1 MTSTDDKDRRGKGG
15 KRPNQRDIAA
25 PPDDAPQ
32 ARLPFPI
39 VGIGASAGGIQALE
53 EFFTNVDTDSGM
65 AYVVVQH
72 LSPDHTS
79 MLGEILGRDA
89 KIPVEEIVDGVAVLP
104 NHVYVIAPGFTLTL
118 AEGKLRLGEPVENY
132 GHRRPIDD
140 FLRSLADEQKEMAIA
155 VILSG
160 TGTNG
165 TAGCQAIK
173 AAGGICIAQDPDTAA
188 FPGMPQ
194 SLVHAGYA
202 DQVLRTEEIPSVLKR
217 YVRRPY
223 LGVEDRDDDAEDA
236 LLRDR
241 AHIREIIAILRARTR
256 HDFAG
261 YRKPTLLRR
270 VQRRMSL
277 MACETLADYGALLRE
292 NPEEV
297 TSLANDLMINVTGF
311 FRDPDAWEALRTSVI
326 APLVASRA
334 ADQPLRAWVTACA
347 SGEEPYTLAMIIAEE
362 MRGRERIEVKIFA
375 TDTADRSLAL
385 ARAGVYPAG
394 IEADIASE
402 RLARFFDKDEHT
414 YRVKKEIRDMVVFA
428 PQDVLRDPPFSRVDL
443 CTCRNLLIYLEP
455 ETQRR
460 VLALL
465 HFSLRDGGYLFLG
478 NTESFSGSE
487 HLFELISKRWR
498 IYRRTGAAQHRFAE
512 VPSFSTRLY
521 DDPIRQQ
528 HESPLI
534 QPTTRPSATLVLQRA
549 LLERYGPPT
558 VVVDRS
564 DQVVYYH
571 GATEAFLLH
580 PAGEP
585 TRDLMQ
591 LVRQPFRLAVRTA
604 LRAAMRE
611 NQRATAQT
619 PPADGY
625 TGPQVEV
632 TAAPVIEGKSPEYF
646 LVSFRAL
653 VEDTGDQERD
663 QQAAERLRNSLAR
676 DPAHIDEVR
685 MLRLE
690 LQNTTEAF
698 EAANEELKA
707 ANEEATSMN
716 EELQSANEELETS
729 KEELQ
734 SVNEELTTVNN
745 QLQAK
750 IAQLEATTND
760 LANLLG
766 STDIAVIFLDAEFR
780 VRQFT
785 PAINDL
791 VELRESDI
799 GRPVTDMAQKFSDD
813 KLLPDA
819 RAVLQK
825 LVPVEREIRS
835 HSGRWYL
842 RRTLPYRTAENHI
855 EGVVVTFVDIAARKR
870 AEEEILSTRERLQ
883 AVLEQMPTAVVMVQA
898 PGGRLMFAN
907 KQAEALFNYSFPTP
921 VPGDP
926 LPAFYPTL
934 AGKHIGGEVYRAE
947 QWPMARA
954 LATDQ
959 VVANQEVTVDGAD
972 GREMSLLMNAA
983 PVRDA
988 EGRTVAVVGTFFD
1001 ITQRKHGER
1010 RLSEVEER
1018 FKLLVESAN
1027 DFAIFSLDIKGR
1039 VLTWNAGS
1047 ERILG
1052 WAEKEIIGQSGAIL
1066 FTPED
1071 RAALIPEEELRQ
1083 AEETGRATDERWHVR
1098 KDGTRFWAS
1107 GVMASVRGHDGE
1119 VEGFVKIMRDETDRK
1134 LAEDRLLAV
1143 TAAAERAEAVAIEA
1157 NRAKDEFIAVVSHE
1171 LRTPLNT
1178 IRLWARML
1186 RNEKLSAKDREEGI
1200 QMVER
1205 AAVAQQQ
1212 VIDDL
1217 FDVSRIAAGKLRLT
1231 MRPIR
1236 LADAIRGAVDAVEP
1250 VATARGIRLTADVSI
1265 EIGTVRAD
1273 PGRIQQVVWN
1283 LLSNAVKFT
1292 PAGGKVHV
1300 AAQREGGDVVI
1311 EVTDTGIGIAP
1322 DFLEKV
1328 FERFRQADNGAKRVH
1343 GGLGLGLSIA
1353 KQLVEL
1359 HEGTI
1364 SAHSEGLGKGT
1375 CFRVTMPLA
1384 PQAGVVD
1391 APAAEVGNGSDLRG
1405 VDVLVVEDEGMTR
1418 DTMQRLLESV
1428 AAKVRAVDSV
1438 AAAREALDKRMPQ
1451 ILVSDIGMPGEDGY
1465 ALIRHLRSMPKT
1477 SHVITVAV
1485 TAFARPEDRRQL
1497 LDAGFDE
1504 HLAKPLDADQLLAT
1518 LARLVQR

>member
-1 MTSTDDKDRRGKGG
+1 VTSTDDKDRRGKGG
-15 KRPNQRDIAA
+15 KGPTQRDISA
-25 PPDDAPQ
+25 PPDG
-32 ARLPFPI
+32 ARKAHLPFPV

-79 MLGEILGRDA
+79 MLAEILGRDA
-89 KIPVEEIVDGVAVLP
+89 KIPVEEIKDGAVVLP
-104 NHVYVIAPGFTLTL
+104 NQVYVIAPGFTLTL
-118 AEGKLRLGEPVENY
+118 ERGKLHLGDPVECY
-132 GHRRPIDD
+132 GHRRPVDD
-140 FLRSLADEQKEMAIA
+140 FLKSLAEEQMEMAIA

-173 AAGGICIAQDPDTAA
+173 AGGGICIAQDPDTAA

-194 SLVHAGYA
+194 SLIHAGYA
-202 DQVLRTEEIPSVLKR
+202 DQVLKPDEIPGVLKR
-217 YVRRPY
+217 YVGRPY
-223 LGVEDRDDDAEDA
+223 LGVEDRGLDDEDA
-236 LLRDR
+236 VLRDR
-241 AHIREIIAILRARTR
+241 AQVREIIEVLRARTR

-277 MACETLADYGALLRE
+277 MACETLSDYGAVLRE

-297 TSLANDLMINVTGF
+297 TSLSNDLMINVTGF
-311 FRDPDAWEALRTSVI
+311 FRDPEAWEALRTSVI
-326 APLVASRA
+326 APLIASRTG
-334 ADQPLRAWVTACA
+334 DQPLRAWVTACA

-362 MRGRERIEVKIFA
+362 MRGRDRIEVKIFA

-394 IEADIASE
+394 IEADITPE
-402 RLARFFDKDEHT
+402 RLERFFEKDEHT
-414 YRVKKEIRDMVVFA
+414 YRVRKEIRDMVVFA

-465 HFSLRDGGYLFLG
+465 HFALRDGAYLFLG
-478 NTESFSGSE
+478 NTESYSGSE

-498 IYRRTGAAQHRFAE
+498 IYRRTGSAQHRFSE
-512 VPSFSTRLY
+512 VLSFATR
-521 DDPIRQQ
+521 DHADSPRQQ
-528 HESPLI
+528 HDLPLI
-534 QPTTRPSATLVLQRA
+534 QATTRPSATLVLQRA

-571 GATEAFLLH
+571 GATDAFLLH

-591 LVRQPFRLAVRTA
+591 LVRQPLRLAVRTA
-604 LRAAMRE
+604 LRAATRE
-611 NQRATAQT
+611 NKRSVAQT
-619 PPADGY
+619 PAEGY
-625 TGPQVEV
+625 QGPQVEV
-632 TAAPVIEGKSPEYF
+632 TAAPVIEGKTPEYF
-646 LVSFRAL
+646 LVSFRTLA
-653 VEDTGDQERD
+653 EDTGHQERD
-663 QQAAERLRNSLAR
+663 QQAADRLGNSLPR
-676 DPAHIDEVR
+676 DPTNIDEVR

-716 EELQSANEELETS
+716 EELQSTNEELETS

-750 IAQLEATTND
+750 IAQLEATNND
-760 LANLLG
+760 VANLLS
-766 STDIAVIFLDAEFR
+766 STDIAVMFLDAEFR
-780 VRQFT
+780 VRRFT

-791 VELRESDI
+791 IELRESDI
-799 GRPVTDMAQKFSDD
+799 GRPITDLAQKFTDD

-835 HSGRWYL
+835 DSGRWYL

-855 EGVVVTFVDIAARKR
+855 EGVVVTFVDIGARKR
-870 AEEEILSTRERLQ
+870 AEQEILSTQARLQ
-883 AVLEQMPTAVVMVQA
+883 AVLEQMPTAVVMVQV
-898 PGGRLMFAN
+898 PGGRLQFAN
-907 KQAEALFNYSFPTP
+907 KQAAALFNNTFPTP

-926 LPAFYPTL
+926 LPPFYPIL
-934 AGKHIGGEVYRAE
+934 AGRHMGGEIYRAE
-947 QWPMARA
+947 DWPLARA
-954 LATDQ
+954 IATDQ
-959 VVANQEVTVDGAD
+959 AVTDQEVTVEALD

-988 EGRTVAVVGTFFD
+988 DGKTVVVVGTFLD

-1018 FKLLVESAN
+1018 FKLLVESAK
-1027 DFAIFSLDIKGR
+1027 DFAIFSVDIKGR
-1039 VLTWNAGS
+1039 VLTWNAGA

-1052 WAEKEIIGQSGAIL
+1052 WSEKEIIGQWGAIL

-1083 AEETGRATDERWHVR
+1083 AEDTGRATDERWHIR
-1098 KDGTRFWAS
+1098 KDGARFWAS
-1107 GVMASVRGHDGE
+1107 GVMAAVRGHDGE
-1119 VEGFVKIMRDETDRK
+1119 VEAFVKIMRDDTDRK
-1134 LAEDRLLAV
+1134 LAEDRLL
-1143 TAAAERAEAVAIEA
+1143 TATATAERAEAVAIEA
-1157 NRAKDEFIAVVSHE
+1157 NRAKDDFIAVVSHE

-1231 MRPIR
+1231 MRPTR
-1236 LADAIRGAVDAVEP
+1236 LGDAIRGAIDAVEP
-1250 VATARGIRLTADVSI
+1250 VATARGIRLTTDVSND
-1265 EIGTVRAD
+1265 IGTVRAD

-1300 AAQREGGDVVI
+1300 GVKRSGNNVLI
-1311 EVTDTGIGIAP
+1311 EVTDTGIGIRT
-1322 DFLEKV
+1322 DFLEKI
-1328 FERFRQADNGAKRVH
+1328 FERFRQAEVGSKRAH

-1359 HEGTI
+1359 HNGTI
-1364 SAHSEGLGKGT
+1364 SARSEGENRGT
-1375 CFRVTMPLA
+1375 TFCITLPLS
-1384 PQAGVVD
+1384 PEAGVVD
-1391 APAAEVGNGSDLRG
+1391 APAAESGNGSDLRG

-1418 DTMQRLLESV
+1418 DTMRRLLESV
-1428 AAKVRAVDSV
+1428 AARVRAVDSV
-1438 AAAREALDKRMPQ
+1438 AAAREALDKRVPQ

-1465 ALIRHLRSMPKT
+1465 ALIRYLRSMPKT

-1485 TAFARPEDRRQL
+1485 TAFARPEDRRQV
-1497 LDAGFDE
+1497 LDAGYDE
-1504 HLAKPLDADQLLAT
+1504 HLTKPLDADQLLAA